1 MRIVTVHQRR
11 PDSCHGDLGP
21 IGKRGAPGHDALGD
35 AHPARGRSVMK
46 AARVCT
52 HLFVMLALPLSVAAC
67 DMGDGNSKVL
77 GSIDVASGSSVRDA
91 TTVNGAVRVG
101 ANAKAGD
108 ATTVNGSVTVAGG
121 GVVGDA
127 TTVNGSIR
135 LEENAVARDATTVNG
150 SMTLAPGA
158 TVGGKLT
165 NVNGHIAVTDAH
177 VGGGIETANGN
188 IDITGKSVV
197 DGGITVKK
205 PKHGGFF
212 GISFGSDCVPRIVI
226 GPGAT
231 VNGPLTFER
240 KVNLYISDQAH
251 VSGTVSGATAVKFSG
266 DTPPAS
272 PDPCGRGGRRDARQ
286 GGRTAMVFA
295 RHSGSHPLR
304 RLARHHEGA
313 AQVF

>member
-67 DMGDGNSKVL
+67 DRGDGNSKVL

-108 ATTVNGSVTVAGG
+108 ATTVNGSVTVGG
-121 GVVGDA
+121 GGVGDA

-150 SMTLAPGA
+150 SIALAAGA
-158 TVGGKLT
+158 QVK
-165 NVNGHIAVTDAH
+165 HDA
-177 VGGGIETANGN
+177 T
-188 IDITGKSVV
+188 
-197 DGGITVKK
+197 
-205 PKHGGFF
+205 
-212 GISFGSDCVPRIVI
+212 
-226 GPGAT
+226 T
-231 VNGPLTFER
+231 VNG
-240 KVNLYISDQAH
+240 
-251 VSGTVSGATAVKFSG
+251 
-266 DTPPAS
+266 
-272 PDPCGRGGRRDARQ
+272 
-286 GGRTAMVFA
+286 
-295 RHSGSHPLR
+295 
-304 RLARHHEGA
+304 
-313 AQVF
+313 